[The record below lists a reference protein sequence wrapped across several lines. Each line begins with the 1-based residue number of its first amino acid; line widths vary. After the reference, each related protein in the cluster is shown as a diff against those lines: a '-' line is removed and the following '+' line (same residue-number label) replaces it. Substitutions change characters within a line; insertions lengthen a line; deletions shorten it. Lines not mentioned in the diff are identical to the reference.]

1 MIVGFVI
8 GAAAAHR
15 VDRLHPAERAPH
27 RAARLRHRAVLR
39 EPLSLHGLRQP
50 VHRRH
55 ALPLR
60 PHGAAHPCGGQDTGL
75 ADVDKTGGE
84 DKKPS
89 HIDATSTLLQ
99 RMRVAFDAADADGD
113 GELTRAEFRSIQP
126 VLFRTGPRGA

>member
-15 VDRLHPAERAPH
+15 VDRLHPAERAPR

-60 PHGAAHPCGGQDTGL
+60 RRRR
-75 ADVDKTGGE
+75 
-84 DKKPS
+84 S
-89 HIDATSTLLQ
+89 
-99 RMRVAFDAADADGD
+99 RVAAAQLVGLLDGASQ
-113 GELTRAEFRSIQP
+113 TARC
-126 VLFRTGPRGA
+126 RGACG